1 MQRMVKAANPSEEIH
16 KTELGLSLSHLGQ
29 NTIPNGRN
37 SDKFC
42 ALNLQADRDR
52 ALRPL
57 ANSDTWCV
65 HTLKGGQSWMF
76 MIKRNLLEHRI
87 YIIAMYP
94 LTR

>member
-16 KTELGLSLSHLGQ
+16 KTELGLSLSHVGQ

-42 ALNLQADRDR
+42 ARNLQADGAH
-52 ALRPL
+52 ALRPQ

-65 HTLKGGQSWMF
+65 HTLKGGPSSMF
-76 MIKRNLLEHRI
+76 VIKRNLLEHRI
-87 YIIAMYP
+87 EIITMYP